1 MKKFKSVYEVKS
13 YSPILILNRIREND
27 LVVEDFK
34 EISPYLFHFKAYK
47 KDEKKLKKIMPD
59 LNCIKD
65 PFFIHFF
72 KRIGKHKSELLA
84 IIVILPL
91 FYFMMTRI
99 YKLNI
104 TGNDNTIKEEIKTVL
119 YEQEI
124 KPFAKIPT
132 KEKLKEVNDYIL
144 EKFDKR
150 LESFE
155 LLIKGGDINVS
166 FNKYRPPIILPDLKK
181 NYYAKEDGVITRLEL
196 SYGIPLVKE
205 GDYVKKGQL
214 LIAGNID
221 ENDKK
226 AQAYGKVFAKCWKE
240 IVVQCQNIDIAT
252 NYQTLLSIADQ
263 MILDKNSVL
272 IDRLVLKYE
281 EKNTIAMMKLHYTIE
296 KNIAISQ

>member
-1 MKKFKSVYEVKS
+1 M
-13 YSPILILNRIREND
+13 
-27 LVVEDFK
+27 
-34 EISPYLFHFKAYK
+34 
-47 KDEKKLKKIMPD
+47 
-59 LNCIKD
+59 
-65 PFFIHFF
+65 
-72 KRIGKHKSELLA
+72 
-84 IIVILPL
+84 
-91 FYFMMTRI
+91 
-99 YKLNI
+99 
-104 TGNDNTIKEEIKTVL
+104 
-119 YEQEI
+119 
-124 KPFAKIPT
+124 
-132 KEKLKEVNDYIL
+132 
-144 EKFDKR
+144 
-150 LESFE
+150 
-155 LLIKGGDINVS
+155 IKGGDINVS
-166 FNKYRPPIILPDLKK
+166 FNKYRPPIILPGLEK

-226 AQAYGKVFAKCWKE
+226 AKAYGKVFAKCWKE